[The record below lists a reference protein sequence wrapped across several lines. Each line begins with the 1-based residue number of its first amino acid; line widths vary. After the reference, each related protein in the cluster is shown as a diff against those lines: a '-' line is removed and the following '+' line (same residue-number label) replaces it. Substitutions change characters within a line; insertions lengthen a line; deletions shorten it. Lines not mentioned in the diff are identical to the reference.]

1 MKRTFLIIGLL
12 GQHLFAHAIHYY
24 VSDISGNDSR
34 NGLSVEK
41 AFKTIQRAAEF
52 TLPGDTVFV
61 MKGRYTNSFADGN
74 VVTISHSGT
83 QTAWIVYMNYPHQRP
98 VIEFNGW
105 QGFQLKD
112 GASYIE
118 INGFVIEGNNAQIS
132 LDSALNQPGSCKN
145 RKGKL
150 NPAYN
155 GEGIQMMGLSNL
167 SSGHPHHVRILNNTI
182 CNCCAAGISGI
193 QSDFITI
200 SNNIIYNCGWYTLY
214 GSSGIVLYQNWNF
227 NSDTTNYRMMI
238 TNNRIFGNINYVPWP
253 GAPCAIT
260 DGNGIIVDDSKNTQ
274 NKSTLGSYMGK
285 TYIANNLVYGNGG
298 AGIHV
303 YLSEHVRI
311 INNTAYFNQQ
321 TPFIFNGEIDAR
333 SSNDIIICNNIM
345 EAKAGKPIN
354 TNWNNKQ
361 IVHDYN
367 LYYGGNGSFVR
378 GPKNLSADPKF
389 RNPSTSITADFSL
402 NQDSPAI
409 DNGSFLLAP
418 AKDFINTGRPQ
429 GKAFDIGA
437 FESGSKRGTPK

>member
-1 MKRTFLIIGLL
+1 MPGL
-12 GQHLFAHAIHYY
+12 Y
-24 VSDISGNDSR
+24 SGITDR
-34 NGLSVEK
+34 
-41 AFKTIQRAAEF
+41 I
-52 TLPGDTVFV
+52 
-61 MKGRYTNSFADGN
+61 FAD
-74 VVTISHSGT
+74 SF
-83 QTAWIVYMNYPHQRP
+83 QRMAGIP
-98 VIEFNGW
+98 TE
-105 QGFQLKD
+105 K

-118 INGFVIEGNNAQIS
+118 ISGFVIEGNSVQVN

-145 RKGKL
+145 RQGKPI
-150 NPAYN
+150 PAYN
-155 GEGIQMMGLSNL
+155 GEGIQMMGLSSL
-167 SSGHPHHVRILNNTI
+167 SSGHPHHMRILNNTI
-182 CNCCAAGISGI
+182 HNCCAAGISGI

-200 SNNIIYNCGWYTLY
+200 SNNIIYNNGWFTLY

-238 TNNRIFGNINYVPWP
+238 TNNRIFGNMNYVPWP

-274 NKSTLGSYMGK
+274 NKSSLGSYTGR

-333 SSNDIIICNNIM
+333 SSNDIIIRNNIM
-345 EAKAGKPIN
+345 EARAGKPIN

-361 IVHDYN
+361 IVHNYN
-367 LYYGGNGSFVR
+367 LYYGGNGSFIK
-378 GPKNLSADPKF
+378 GPNILTADPKF
-389 RNPSTSITADFSL
+389 RNPSTSISADFSL
-402 NQDSPAI
+402 NQDSPAN

-418 AKDFINTGRPQ
+418 ANDFINTERPK
-429 GKAFDIGA
+429 GKGIDIGA
-437 FESGSKRGTPK
+437 YESDSKSGTPK